1 MFAFFVRCVCRKSFS
16 SLLGLFLRAAIGGA
30 AGLFWQA
37 AFAESSPPSQYVPK
51 TGEGLDYNK
60 KFYPEEE
67 SSDWFV
73 ELNPLLLL
81 TRTLVLESERR
92 VADGYT
98 LGLDVRYRDANVYN
112 TNGVKGTL
120 TYFGVAP
127 KLRLYPLP
135 TLSGVFFGFKV
146 LLGSATA
153 EISGVESKTWNQF
166 IVAPVAH
173 VGYRITS
180 RKRVTLA
187 LYLGG
192 GVNVPKLEIKES
204 EFPPAIAGSAGQ
216 SENWRDAANS
226 LKQAESRFKPDFGL
240 SLGVAF

>member
-1 MFAFFVRCVCRKSFS
+1 M
-16 SLLGLFLRAAIGGA
+16 LGLFMKRGCGFLS
-30 AGLFWQA
+30 LFLCGA
-37 AFAESSPPSQYVPK
+37 AFAESSPGQYVPK
-51 TGEGLDYNK
+51 TGDALDYNK

-67 SSDWFV
+67 SRDWFV

-81 TRTLVLESERR
+81 TRTLVVESERR
-92 VADGYT
+92 ISDGYT
-98 LGLDVRYRDANVYN
+98 LGLDLRYRNASVYSS
-112 TNGVKGTL
+112 NGVKGTL

-127 KLRLYPLP
+127 KFRLYPLP

-146 LLGSATA
+146 LLGSAQA
-153 EISGVESKTWNQF
+153 EIVGTETKSWDQF

-180 RKRVTLA
+180 RMGVTLA

-192 GVNVPKLEIKES
+192 GVNIPQLEIKES
-204 EFPPAIAGSAGQ
+204 EFPAAVTGSVAET
-216 SENWRDAANS
+216 ENWRDAAS
-226 LKQAESRFKPDFGL
+226 ALKQAESRFKPDFGL

>member
-1 MFAFFVRCVCRKSFS
+1 MKRGCGTQSIICAAL
-16 SLLGLFLRAAIGGA
+16 SLCLWGT
-30 AGLFWQA
+30 
-37 AFAESSPPSQYVPK
+37 AFAESSPGQYVPK
-51 TGEGLDYNK
+51 TGEALDYNK

-67 SSDWFV
+67 SRDWFV

-81 TRTLVLESERR
+81 TRTLVVESERR
-92 VADGYT
+92 ISDGYT
-98 LGLDVRYRDANVYN
+98 LGLDLRYRNASVYSS
-112 TNGVKGTL
+112 NGVKGTL

-127 KLRLYPLP
+127 KFRLYPLP

-146 LLGSATA
+146 LLGSAQA
-153 EISGVESKTWNQF
+153 EISGTETKSWDQF

-180 RKRVTLA
+180 RMGVTLA

-192 GVNVPKLEIKES
+192 GVNIPRLDVNES
-204 EFPPAIAGSAGQ
+204 EFPAAVKGSLAEA
-216 SENWRDAANS
+216 ENWRDAASS